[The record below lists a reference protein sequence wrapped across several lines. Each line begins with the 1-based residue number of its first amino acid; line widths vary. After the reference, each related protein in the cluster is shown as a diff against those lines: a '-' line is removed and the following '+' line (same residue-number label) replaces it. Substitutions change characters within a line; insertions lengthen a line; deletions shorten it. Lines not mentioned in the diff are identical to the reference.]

1 MLTVNNHLCMMSSA
15 VLQSAVSHCEN
26 NSSILMRG
34 DRPGVELN
42 ITFNGSS
49 DENNIAAYNITEQRI
64 LPSAREKSLK
74 KLKPNSVIQLVIP
87 FDGLS
92 TSAISNHQDVQ
103 SIERCLERH
112 LAFLTKSFITP
123 RVYKLKS
130 MLVVRDYLETEHLVH
145 MIKYL
150 RSDIPIEKLFNIIT
164 NAIPISLLRKVL
176 NEILDL
182 FEHNYGRSDHF
193 IAARGALKR
202 YKMLNNSKSEEGN
215 SRSSWEYYVR
225 ACICSDNN
233 MQCAILTTNTSRA
246 ITQEGLHKALE
257 FASENMNVPEC
268 FLDLLERNIA

>member
-1 MLTVNNHLCMMSSA
+1 MMSFAILLSE
-15 VLQSAVSHCEN
+15 VSYSEN
-26 NSSILMRG
+26 NSSILMLG

-49 DENNIAAYNITEQRI
+49 DENDIAAYNITEQRR
-64 LPSAREKSLK
+64 LPSARESLLK

-87 FDGLS
+87 LESLS

-112 LAFLTKSFITP
+112 LAFLTKSIITP

-202 YKMLNNSKSEEGN
+202 YKMLNNSKSEEGS
-215 SRSSWEYYVR
+215 SRSSWEYVR

-233 MQCAILTTNTSRA
+233 MPCAILTSTNTSRA